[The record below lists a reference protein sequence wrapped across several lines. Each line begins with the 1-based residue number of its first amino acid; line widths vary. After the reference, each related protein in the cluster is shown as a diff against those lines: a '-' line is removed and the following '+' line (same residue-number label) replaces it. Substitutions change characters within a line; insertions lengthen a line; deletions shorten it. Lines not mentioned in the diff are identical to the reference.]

1 MATKTI
7 TKTKKI
13 YGMEDI
19 KEKSND
25 DIDDETEYIQ
35 MMMLEIDELNIKLQ
49 LERNNNEKNNAYI
62 EVLEEELEKLY
73 KKYEK
78 LSGDIKYLEDFKNV
92 SKLSNEK
99 IKNTIKAK
107 LSSTNKDKY
116 DKLPTDDLRNIANQ
130 RLQSLKEKLNI
141 NIK

>member
-13 YGMEDI
+13 YGMDDI

-25 DIDDETEYIQ
+25 DDDDIEYIQ
-35 MMMLEIDELNIKLQ
+35 MMMLEIDNLNQKLQ
-49 LERNNNEKNNAYI
+49 SERNNNEKNDAYI
-62 EVLEEELEKLY
+62 EVLEEELENIY
-73 KKYEK
+73 KRYEK

-116 DKLPTDDLRNIANQ
+116 DKLPIDDLRNIANQ
-130 RLQSLKEKLNI
+130 RLQSLKEKFNI

>member
-1 MATKTI
+1 
-7 TKTKKI
+7 
-13 YGMEDI
+13 
-19 KEKSND
+19 
-25 DIDDETEYIQ
+25 
-35 MMMLEIDELNIKLQ
+35 MLEIDELNIKLQ